1 MRGAIL
7 SGMMGGLSLLPI
19 LTDRQVGPSRFPGGW
34 QQVANRSPLASRSV
48 ERLASE
54 PPADYVRFTPKSGHQ
69 NSVAKCPLCTNSGL
83 MHYSNRGT
91 IHDKYCRFL
100 PVIDVRLKGFGL

>member
-7 SGMMGGLSLLPI
+7 SGMMDGLSLLPI

-48 ERLASE
+48 QISLRTPLRTMSAL
-54 PPADYVRFTPKSGHQ
+54 PPKADIGTQSSNVRF
-69 NSVAKCPLCTNSGL
+69 VPLADSCTTAIEG
-83 MHYSNRGT
+83 
-91 IHDKYCRFL
+91 RF
-100 PVIDVRLKGFGL
+100 PISIADFCQ